1 MSLHYAINRDGYG
14 KRVYLKEQNQNEMA
28 RILGWRT
35 VNEGFLLH
43 TTSANSLPHML
54 KFVSGKPCTRPILR
68 NTRRTLYE
76 ADSQEYKANL
86 VREGRVV
93 IEVKYIVLGNWELG
107 TRLKYKNR
115 PSRLDNPG
123 GLSKYHRFFTH
134 PWFYQWIKK
143 GLWGE
148 YHPPRSGTSGV
159 QTLVWRVR
167 IMT

>member
-1 MSLHYAINRDGYG
+1 MKWL
-14 KRVYLKEQNQNEMA
+14 VFLVEEQSMKGFYSIPLQPTA
-28 RILGWRT
+28 CRICL
-35 VNEGFLLH
+35 NSFQ
-43 TTSANSLPHML
+43 ANLVRGR
-54 KFVSGKPCTRPILR
+54 FSGIQGEPCTRPILR

-134 PWFYQWIKK
+134 P
-143 GLWGE
+143 
-148 YHPPRSGTSGV
+148 
-159 QTLVWRVR
+159 
-167 IMT
+167 